1 MLDAMTHV
9 GPLQSRLSQSGR
21 TYTQPIDGGSYLSV
35 TTALKT
41 LDKSGP
47 LVGWASRETAKA
59 AVRYYDRAHAAGGT
73 WPTEQEAID
82 AIKGG
87 ANRDRDTKG
96 ARGTAVHD
104 AVHELV
110 TYGELLDPYAWPAD
124 VLAHVAQYRRFVADF
139 RPIYVFAE
147 VTAYNERIGY
157 AGTLDLVAELP
168 GIGLMVLDYK
178 TGGVYGE
185 AALQLAAYR
194 HAEYLITGPPWQRH
208 EMPPTGG
215 AAVLQLGEAKYDL
228 IGVDTSKPV
237 LAAFAHCAKLAAWR
251 ADHWAELVG
260 DVIVP
265 PKRKP
270 PQ

>member
-1 MLDAMTHV
+1 MTHV
-9 GPLQSRLSQSGR
+9 GPLQSRLSPSGR

-35 TTALKT
+35 TTALRT

-47 LVGWASRETAKA
+47 LVGWASRETARA
-59 AVRYYDRAHAAGGT
+59 AVRYYNRAHAAGEE
-73 WPTEQEAID
+73 WPSESEAID

-87 ANRDRDTKG
+87 ANRDRDAKG
-96 ARGTAVHD
+96 SRGTAVHD
-104 AVHELV
+104 AIHELV
-110 TYGELLDPYAWPAD
+110 TYGELGTPHAWEPD
-124 VLAHVAQYRRFVADF
+124 VLAHVDQYRRFVDDF
-139 RPIYVFAE
+139 RPIYVYAE
-147 VTAYNERIGY
+147 VTTYNERVGY
-157 AGTLDLVAELP
+157 AGTCDLIAELP

-194 HAEYLITGPPWQRH
+194 HAEYLITGPPWERWP
-208 EMPPTGG
+208 MPPTVG
-215 AAVLQLGEAKYDL
+215 AAVLQLSEHKYDL
-228 IGVDTSKPV
+228 IGVDTTAPV
-237 LAAFAHCAKLAAWR
+237 LDAFAHCVELANWR
-251 ADHWAELVG
+251 ADHWSDLVG